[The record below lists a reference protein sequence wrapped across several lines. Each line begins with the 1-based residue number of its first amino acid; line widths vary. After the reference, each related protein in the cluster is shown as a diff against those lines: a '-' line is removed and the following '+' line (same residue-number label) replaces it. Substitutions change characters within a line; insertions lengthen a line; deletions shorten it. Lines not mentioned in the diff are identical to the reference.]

1 METRGQ
7 PEFVDGPECPC
18 YNMRTGWRAIQ
29 SALQIGFCI
38 GGLKLP
44 DLVPMPT
51 APVAKLF
58 NPDARSVRHEGWAVV
73 VQVVC

>member
-1 METRGQ
+1 MGGQ
-7 PEFVDGPECPC
+7 SEFVDGPECPC

-29 SALQIGFCI
+29 SALQTGFRI

-44 DLVPMPT
+44 DLVP
-51 APVAKLF
+51 VAKLV
-58 NPDARSVRHEGWAVV
+58 NPDARSVRHEGWAGV